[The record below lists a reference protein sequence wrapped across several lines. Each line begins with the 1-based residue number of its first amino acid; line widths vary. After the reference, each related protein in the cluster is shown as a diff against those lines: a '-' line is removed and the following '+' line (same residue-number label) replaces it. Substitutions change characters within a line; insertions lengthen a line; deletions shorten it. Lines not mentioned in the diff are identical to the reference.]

1 MAEISFGTDGWR
13 SVIAEDFTFANVR
26 CVAQAIAQHL
36 QAQNLTERGIV
47 IGYDT
52 RFLAE
57 NFATAVAEVMAGNG
71 IKSFLCKSLPLRR
84 LLPMPLLF

>member
-52 RFLAE
+52 PLFSRKFCH
-57 NFATAVAEVMAGNG
+57 GGGGSNG
-71 IKSFLCKSLPLRR
+71 RQR
-84 LLPMPLLF
+84 H